1 MCEFLSGYFL
11 IHKDKPAEL
20 RCRPFVL
27 SHSEQIEMDGN
38 GTFDRNTL
46 QTRIC
51 PWEIVPPTDE
61 NLDILNVSNWSFKW
75 DDEIPKNEDI
85 LIAEVRGYLRQLL
98 ADESLCPKSGGFID
112 GRFLIL
118 GPAEFILCD
127 ATFVMNAG
135 CATIQNAN
143 HATIQNANHATISN
157 AGYATIQ
164 NANCATIQNA
174 NRATIH
180 YAGSAT
186 IHNAGFA
193 TIHNANSTTI
203 HNADFATIRNANSAT
218 IQNANNATIINRQ
231 NAKIS

>member
-11 IHKDKPAEL
+11 VHEDKPAEL

-27 SHSEQIEMDGN
+27 SHSQQIEIDGN

-51 PWEIVPPTDE
+51 PWEIVPPRDKD
-61 NLDILNVSNWSFKW
+61 LDIFDINNWTFKW
-75 DDEIPKNEDI
+75 DDQTPKNED
-85 LIAEVRGYLRQLL
+85 LLVAEVRGYLRQLL
-98 ADESLCPKSGGFID
+98 ADESLCPKAGGFLD

-127 ATFVMNAG
+127 ATLVMNAG
-135 CATIQNAN
+135 RATIQDAG
-143 HATIQNANHATISN
+143 HATIQNANHVTISNAGNATIYN

-164 NANCATIQNA
+164 YAGDATIQYANYATIQYAGNATIQNA
-174 NRATIH
+174 
-180 YAGSAT
+180 S
-186 IHNAGFA
+186 
-193 TIHNANSTTI
+193 
-203 HNADFATIRNANSAT
+203 D
-218 IQNANNATIINRQ
+218 ATIINRQ